1 MRNTTFLVLII
12 FASFSNAFGQSVFVV
27 GGEGY
32 ARQCYDNARN
42 VVLWKIASIQDT
54 SDCTYALDNVSLN
67 LRDRTATFIN
77 RGVIY
82 SASKEY
88 DLALSDYERAL
99 GMMSDIGVAY
109 LNKGN
114 IMFMIREFDDAIE
127 QYNLAMKYEK
137 TKLHVVYL
145 NRGMA
150 YENIGDFNNAE
161 AEYRTVMELLP
172 EAALPQVR
180 LDQLLRKK
188 AKSDAGLENT

>member
-1 MRNTTFLVLII
+1 MRNATFLVLII
-12 FASFSNAFGQSVFVV
+12 FASVSTAFGQSVFVV

-32 ARQCYDNARN
+32 ARHCYDKARN

-99 GMMSDIGVAY
+99 GMMSDVGVAY

-114 IMFMIREFDDAIE
+114 IMFMVREFDDAIE

-150 YENIGDFNNAE
+150 YENSGKADLAYNDYTE
-161 AEYRTVMELLP
+161 ALKILP
-172 EAALPQVR
+172 EWHEATKRVDR
-180 LDQLLRKK
+180 LLLRYPNLNQ
-188 AKSDAGLENT
+188 AG

>member
-1 MRNTTFLVLII
+1 MRNTIFLVLII
-12 FASFSNAFGQSVFVV
+12 FASVSNAFGQSVFVV

-42 VVLWKIASIQDT
+42 SVLWKIASIQDT
-54 SDCTYALDNVSLN
+54 SNCTYALDNVSLN

-99 GMMSDIGVAY
+99 GMMSDVGVAY

-150 YENIGDFNNAE
+150 YENSGKADLAYNDYTE
-161 AEYRTVMELLP
+161 ALKILP
-172 EAALPQVR
+172 VWHEATKRVDR
-180 LDQLLRKK
+180 LLLRYPNLNQ
-188 AKSDAGLENT
+188 AG

>member
-12 FASFSNAFGQSVFVV
+12 FASVSNAFGQSLFVV

-150 YENIGDFNNAE
+150 YENSGKADLAYNDYTE
-161 AEYRTVMELLP
+161 ALKMLP
-172 EAALPQVR
+172 EWHEATKRVDR
-180 LDQLLRKK
+180 LLLRYPNLNQ
-188 AKSDAGLENT
+188 AG

>member
-150 YENIGDFNNAE
+150 YENSGKADLAYNDYTE
-161 AEYRTVMELLP
+161 ALKMLP
-172 EAALPQVR
+172 EWHEATKRVDR
-180 LDQLLRKK
+180 LLLRYPNLNQ
-188 AKSDAGLENT
+188 AG

>member
-82 SASKEY
+82 SDSKEY

-99 GMMSDIGVAY
+99 GMMSDVGVAY

-150 YENIGDFNNAE
+150 YENSGKADLAYNDYTE
-161 AEYRTVMELLP
+161 ALKILP
-172 EAALPQVR
+172 EWHEATKRVDR
-180 LDQLLRKK
+180 LLLRYPNLNQ
-188 AKSDAGLENT
+188 AG

>member
-99 GMMSDIGVAY
+99 GMMSDVGVAY

-150 YENIGDFNNAE
+150 YENSGKADLAYNDYTE
-161 AEYRTVMELLP
+161 ALKILP
-172 EAALPQVR
+172 EWHEATKRVDR
-180 LDQLLRKK
+180 LLLRYPNLNQ
-188 AKSDAGLENT
+188 AG

>member
-1 MRNTTFLVLII
+1 MRNTIFLVLII
-12 FASFSNAFGQSVFVV
+12 FASVSNAFGQSVFVV

-42 VVLWKIASIQDT
+42 SVLWKIASIQDT
-54 SDCTYALDNVSLN
+54 SNCTYALDNVSLN

-99 GMMSDIGVAY
+99 GMMSDVGVAY

-150 YENIGDFNNAE
+150 YENSGKADLAYNDYTE
-161 AEYRTVMELLP
+161 ALKILP
-172 EAALPQVR
+172 EWHEATKRMDR
-180 LDQLLRKK
+180 LLLRYPNLNQ
-188 AKSDAGLENT
+188 AG

>member
-1 MRNTTFLVLII
+1 MRNTIFLVLII
-12 FASFSNAFGQSVFVV
+12 FASVSNAFGQSVFVV

-42 VVLWKIASIQDT
+42 SVLWKIASIQDT
-54 SDCTYALDNVSLN
+54 SNCTYALDNVSLN

-99 GMMSDIGVAY
+99 GMMSDVGVAY

-150 YENIGDFNNAE
+150 YENSGKADLAYNDYTE
-161 AEYRTVMELLP
+161 ALKILP
-172 EAALPQVR
+172 EWHEATKRVDR
-180 LDQLLRKK
+180 LLLRYPNLNQ
-188 AKSDAGLENT
+188 AG